1 MKPLT
6 FQSALYSSCV
16 AHNFDV
22 CVCRL
27 WEDGWKE
34 RYYEHK
40 FDVSREDEGYADFR
54 KKVVRSTGVL
64 PLFRPSI
71 PPPPPCFYS
80 VPPCP
85 PCFCLLSSSQK
96 SEKYE
101 VAAWGQKQDLLLM
114 LTCLTAPHFYDL
126 VSPCFCP
133 LPLSPCCYHVPP
145 C

>member
-71 PPPPPCFYS
+71 P
-80 VPPCP
+80 
-85 PCFCLLSSSQK
+85 
-96 SEKYE
+96 
-101 VAAWGQKQDLLLM
+101 LLLQC
-114 LTCLTAPHFYDL
+114 TT
-126 VSPCFCP
+126 
-133 LPLSPCCYHVPP
+133 LSPLFLPTFKFQKKVKSMG
-145 C
+145 